1 LKLPSSL
8 QAAYRVPDAIFSAT
22 EKVKKVTA
30 DVEADK
36 LKNQLTKRFAITIPA
51 MRNAFTLTVMQLKI
65 LLFIYYMN
73 NWKTH
78 HQQHE
83 TGTIKILANNT
94 KMWFLSQ

>member
-1 LKLPSSL
+1 LKLPSCL
-8 QAAYRVPDAIFSAT
+8 QAAYRVLYAVFSAT
-22 EKVKKVTA
+22 KKVKKVTA

-36 LKNQLTKRFAITIPA
+36 LKNQLIKRFAITIPP
-51 MRNAFTLTVMQLKI
+51 MRNTFTLTAMQLKI

-83 TGTIKILANNT
+83 TGTIKMLANST
-94 KMWFLSQ
+94 KM